1 MVKNVLCTL
10 LTLASLLA
18 ASLPATAQS
27 RDAFL
32 ELSADKAEVY
42 VQEQLILSV
51 QLYFSGALVQGEL
64 SEPSHPNAIIER
76 LGSQRESVQFRDGVR
91 YQVIERRYAIFPQ
104 RPGTL
109 TLPAIHFEGHV
120 RDSSR
125 RLQAVKDRQQLYDV
139 PVKPIPDAYPA
150 NTPWLPARDV
160 TLTSDGLPASK
171 ELEAGRNL
179 TRQLTLEVNGLPAEA
194 LPAFPQTGSPAIRQ
208 YPDQPE
214 RHTQASP
221 DGLQGILQQSFA
233 LVPVEAGPASVPELT
248 VYWWNTQTD
257 RLEQAALPARNYQIS
272 SSQPS
277 LEAPAPA
284 DTPTMDAEDA
294 PGTNKEAD
302 NHDMSVWFW
311 STLLFAGLWLA
322 TLVLWWRTRGPAD
335 KARRKPAQQT
345 HETDKQAYERLIQA
359 IKDSSPRT
367 SALLVHWA
375 IQKYAGKRFV
385 TTQDVLRYLR
395 DAELEAALTAFEE
408 SLFSMKGQ
416 DQPVPKAQR
425 ERLIQAIEKT
435 KRGNAGTTKPTG
447 LPPLYPPG
455 LSG

>member
-1 MVKNVLCTL
+1 MVKNVLCSL
-10 LTLASLLA
+10 LTLVGLLA
-18 ASLPATAQS
+18 AAAPATAQS

-109 TLPAIHFEGHV
+109 TLPAIHFKGHI
-120 RDSSR
+120 RDASR
-125 RLQAVKDRQQLYDV
+125 RLQEVEDSQQLYDV
-139 PVKPIPDAYPA
+139 PVKPIPGAYPA

-160 TLTSDGLPASK
+160 TLTSDGLPASE

-221 DGLQGILQQSFA
+221 EGLQGILQQSFA

-248 VYWWNTQTD
+248 VSWWNTQTD
-257 RLEQAALPARNYQIS
+257 RLEQAELPARNYRITGS
-272 SSQPS
+272 VAS
-277 LEAPAPA
+277 LEAPPA
-284 DTPTMDAEDA
+284 TETPEVKTGGTRH
-294 PGTNKEAD
+294 PGEQDGDPNI
-302 NHDMSVWFW
+302 SGWFW
-311 STLLFAGLWLA
+311 STILFASLWVA
-322 TLVLWWRTRGPAD
+322 TLVLWWRTRRLPG
-335 KARRKPAQQT
+335 KTRRKPTPQAY
-345 HETDKQAYERLIQA
+345 ETDKQSFERLIQA
-359 IKDSSPRT
+359 VKDSSPRT

-375 IQKYAGKRFV
+375 ARKYPGKRFV
-385 TTQDVLRYLR
+385 TTQDVLHYFG
-395 DAELEAALTAFEE
+395 DVELEAALTEFEE

-425 ERLIQAIEKT
+425 VRLIQAIEKAR
-435 KRGNAGTTKPTG
+435 RGNAETTTPSG